1 MNKACLFLNV
11 FYHLSLGMKTRI
23 LIAVTALGIL
33 IIGFIA
39 TLTLYGMKNSFDN
52 SFHIRTLSIA
62 RLQTIKDVHTLN
74 ILNTY
79 RDITDNHT
87 DIYKTYEVLDI
98 LKKNLDLRWNEY
110 SAARYGVKTNFFDT
124 MDETLLS
131 TFLSPIPNTVMIGE
145 DEIYTK
151 ANLNIHRLLNTI
163 GIATALYQTN
173 KLKEADQLVKNDLYP
188 IIDTTNIYLEQLIAF
203 HLQRSIYEKEKTDRL
218 FGATF
223 WIIFVMIFVVLAF
236 SVVLAYFILEHIK
249 TLHQSL
255 EDTVREKTKELVD
268 LNTSLELRIV
278 HEIRQSRLKDEM
290 LHQQAK
296 LASMGEMISNI
307 AHQWRQPLNALT
319 ILIQTF
325 QIKSRTNKLTPEFI
339 DSQVTEGLYI
349 AKTMSETIESFQ
361 NYFKPNKAK
370 TIFSVVDAIHETL
383 KLIEGIL
390 HHSNID
396 VKINIK
402 EEILITGYPNDFSQI
417 MINLLNNAKDA
428 LVISPITPKYICID
442 ISRKVT
448 SQQSVLIIRVIDNGG
463 GVPETVLKRIFE
475 PFFTTKHQSSGTG
488 IGLYMTKKIIGDQ
501 FQGSIQA
508 KNIRLLFKET
518 YYNCASFKLVI
529 PLSDHEETL

>member
-1 MNKACLFLNV
+1 MSKQCRFLNL

-52 SFHIRTLSIA
+52 SFHLRTLSIA

-87 DIYKTYEVLDI
+87 DVAKTYEVLDI
-98 LKKNLDLRWNEY
+98 LKKNLDLRWSEY
-110 SAARYGVKTNFFDT
+110 TLSRRNLQTNFFDA
-124 MDETLLS
+124 MDQTILS

-151 ANLNIHRLLNTI
+151 ADLNIHRLLETI
-163 GIATALYQTN
+163 DTITVLYKNNHDSQADALI
-173 KLKEADQLVKNDLYP
+173 KSDLYP
-188 IIDTTNIYLEQLIAF
+188 ILDTTNIYLEQLTAF

-218 FGATF
+218 FGATS
-223 WIIFVMIFVVLAF
+223 WIIFVIIFVVLGI
-236 SVVLAYFILEHIK
+236 SVFLAYFILEHIK

-255 EDTVREKTKELVD
+255 EERVREKTKELVD
-268 LNTSLELRIV
+268 LNTSLELRIT

-325 QIKSRTNKLTPEFI
+325 RLKNRCHKLTPEFI
-339 DSQVTEGLYI
+339 DAQVTEGLRI
-349 AKTMSETIESFQ
+349 ATTMSDTIESFQ
-361 NYFKPNKAK
+361 NYLKPNKSK
-370 TIFSVVDAIHETL
+370 TLFPVLETIHHTL
-383 KLIEGIL
+383 SLIEGIL
-390 HHSNID
+390 HHANIN
-396 VKINIK
+396 VEINSK
-402 EEILITGYPNDFSQI
+402 EEIMISGYPNDFAQI
-417 MINLLNNAKDA
+417 IINLLNNAKDA
-428 LVISPITPKYICID
+428 LVISPTEKKIIRIHITHKPKK
-442 ISRKVT
+442 SL
-448 SQQSVLIIRVIDNGG
+448 LIIRVIDNAG
-463 GVPETVLKRIFE
+463 GVPASVLQRIFE
-475 PFFTTKHQSSGTG
+475 PYFTTKHQSSGTG
-488 IGLYMTKKIIGDQ
+488 IGLYMTQKIIEDQ
-501 FQGSIQA
+501 FQGSISA
-508 KNIRLLFKET
+508 RNIRLHFNET
-518 YYNCASFKLVI
+518 YYNCASFKLTI
-529 PLSDHEETL
+529 PLSDTGGNP